1 MDKTT
6 LHPTTTPPA
15 TESTG
20 TAATGADTL
29 PFEQELTRSAAQLAP
44 PSTHWGLGTRFSLAA
59 AGLLLL
65 TVLAAVLVA
74 SWRANRVAER
84 SIRTDLGR
92 APLVYHTYQTDLE
105 ARAREVVRSLAGE
118 PGTIAL
124 FDPSVSV
131 QTRHEFVVDDAARVL
146 SARTVFLFDSES
158 RVLARSDR
166 PEGDGVG
173 QPFGAVGWVAEPLET
188 LRETSAVIREG
199 TALSVVGA
207 APVISGAGDAARL
220 DGVLAA
226 SFPVEAA
233 QAEALRGLT
242 RGEVAFLVDRARRG
256 EPAQVTTSVATTGLA
271 GIDVAAAFGRIPQAV
286 TTVFGQGR
294 ELGPFELEL
303 GGHRR
308 VGLALP
314 IKSAAGE
321 TYGAFVVLRSVAEE
335 LAAFNQIRTTLLVI
349 GLLAVT
355 LAVPLTF
362 TLGRR
367 MARPLAQLAAGAAG
381 IRDGNLEVS
390 LPAGGQ
396 DEVGVLAQAFRAM
409 VAELKEKR
417 DLELMVAALQKPALA
432 TAAGGSAAGSP
443 SAGTGGEPRVGELFA
458 NRYLVRG
465 TLGVGAMGTVYLV
478 ADRQLDEDVALK
490 ILHPDT
496 FASEGTTAL
505 QNLKSEIRMA
515 RQITH
520 PNVVRVHDLGEAG
533 GAFFLTME
541 HVAGLSLRQVLN
553 RQGAMGIKTGLQ
565 IAKQLCRGLGAVHAA
580 GIIHRDIKP
589 HNIMMLPSGVVK
601 LMDFGI
607 ARRQEGADPWPDEGS
622 LVGTPAYMSPEQAG
636 GRPMDLRSDIYA
648 LGAVLFELFTG
659 RQVFSGQVIEVLN
672 QHITVPPPRPTSIRP
687 ELPPALERLILACL
701 AKKPAAR
708 PATVQAVYGA
718 LLQVTAPA

>member
-1 MDKTT
+1 M
-6 LHPTTTPPA
+6 A
-15 TESTG
+15 
-20 TAATGADTL
+20 TAAETM
-29 PFEQELTRSAAQLAP
+29 PFERELTRMAAQPAP
-44 PSTHWGLGTRFSLAA
+44 SRTRWGLGTRFSLAA

-74 SWRANRVAER
+74 SWQANRVAAR
-84 SIRTDLGR
+84 SIRADLGR

-131 QTRHEFVVDDAARVL
+131 QTRYEFVVDDAARVL
-146 SARTVFLFDSES
+146 GARTVFLFDAES

-166 PEGDGVG
+166 PEGGGVG
-173 QPFGAVGWVAEPLET
+173 QPFGAVGWVAEPLAT
-188 LRETSAVIREG
+188 VRETSAVIREG

-226 SFPVEAA
+226 SFPIEAE

-242 RGEVAFLVDRARRG
+242 RGEVAFLVDRARLG
-256 EPAQVTTSVATTGLA
+256 EPVQVATSVATTGLG
-271 GIDVAAAFGRIPQAV
+271 GIDVAAALARMPDAV
-286 TTVFGQGR
+286 TTVFSRGDV
-294 ELGPFELEL
+294 LGPFDIEL
-303 GGHRR
+303 GGHPR

-314 IKSAAGE
+314 IKSASGE

-335 LAAFNQIRTTLLVI
+335 LAAFNRIRTTLLVV
-349 GLLAVT
+349 GLLAVA

-367 MARPLAQLAAGAAG
+367 VARPLAQLAAGAAA

-390 LPAGGQ
+390 LPAAGQ
-396 DEVGVLAQAFRAM
+396 DEVGILARAFQGM

-417 DLELMVAALQKPALA
+417 DLELLVAALQKPALA
-432 TAAGGSAAGSP
+432 SAASGTATGDRTDGSGRGP
-443 SAGTGGEPRVGELFA
+443 KVGELFA

-465 TLGVGAMGTVYLV
+465 TLGVGAMGSVYLV

-490 ILHPDT
+490 ILHPET

-505 QNLKSEIRMA
+505 QNLRSEIRMA

-520 PNVVRVHDLGEAG
+520 PNVVRVHDLGEVG
-533 GAFFLTME
+533 GAYFLTME
-541 HVAGLSLRQVLN
+541 HVAGLSLRQVLD

-580 GIIHRDIKP
+580 GIIHRDVKP
-589 HNIMMLPSGVVK
+589 HNIMVLPSGVVK

-607 ARRQEGADPWPDEGS
+607 ARRQEGADPWTDEGS
-622 LVGTPAYMSPEQAG
+622 VVGTPAYMSPEQVG
-636 GRPMDLRSDIYA
+636 GRPLDLRADIYA

-659 RQVFSGQVIEVLN
+659 RHVFSGQVMEVL
-672 QHITVPPPRPTSIRP
+672 QMHLAAPPPSPTSLRP
-687 ELPPALERLILACL
+687 DLPPALERLILACL
-701 AKKPAAR
+701 AKRPAAR
-708 PATVQAVYGA
+708 PPTVQAVYGA
-718 LLQVTAPA
+718 LLQVAVPA